1 MMSSIMLVYY
11 SFWQIYTTFLLYY
24 LFNAKYNSCM
34 SSKLIE
40 IGKRL
45 STVRKELSLSQLEFA
60 KQAGLSRSYI
70 TNVETGKLNP
80 SYDFLYKIAAK
91 FNISINWLL
100 FGNGLRYLLPD
111 NHYLTKLQNHH
122 IQLIEKLLQY
132 PNERQEVI
140 INNVI
145 SLLDN

>member
-1 MMSSIMLVYY
+1 
-11 SFWQIYTTFLLYY
+11 
-24 LFNAKYNSCM
+24 M